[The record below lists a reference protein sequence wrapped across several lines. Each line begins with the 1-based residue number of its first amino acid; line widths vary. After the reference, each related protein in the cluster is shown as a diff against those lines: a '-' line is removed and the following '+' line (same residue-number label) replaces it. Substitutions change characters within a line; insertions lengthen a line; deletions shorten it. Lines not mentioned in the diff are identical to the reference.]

1 MNNLYQKKNEDYSV
15 IIIFI
20 ILNLFSI
27 NNYIETNFFYKPIIF
42 YFFIYLTVF
51 IISNYFIK
59 HCQVIDYDKR
69 IIAILKLFWLHSVII
84 IIFSIDSANNYF
96 EYKFIFIGYVPY
108 LFTTLCIFLISD
120 IEKLIYFSKKYFNV
134 YLPISIFL
142 LILFYNSSSEF
153 FTRGNSF
160 LYFFIIF
167 YPFVKSKK
175 IKLLLIFSTI
185 ASFVI
190 EPGWRTNI
198 LRISLIWMF
207 VILYNF
213 KFINSKNFL
222 FFFKIIILIPI
233 FYFLI
238 TYILKI
244 NLIDIFTNN
253 ADENPFFAD
262 TRSFM
267 FSLTL
272 EAIME
277 NNLKLIFGYG
287 TNASLFIESFNDY
300 SSFDRF
306 GEVGRL
312 NQESAFITKLYKAG
326 ILGVLIDLSL
336 FIVAGLTS
344 IKYSN
349 NDFSKFI
356 GLLCALNYLVYFVEI
371 PIGININYFFIYMII
386 GLATFNSLR
395 AKTTIEIKKSF
406 EK

>member
-1 MNNLYQKKNEDYSV
+1 MNSLYKKKKENHS
-15 IIIFI
+15 IIYIFL
-20 ILNLFSI
+20 ILNLFLV
-27 NNYIETNFFYKPIIF
+27 NNYIEVNLFYKPIIF
-42 YFFIYLTVF
+42 YFVIYLTIF
-51 IISNYFIK
+51 IITNHFIK
-59 HCQVIDYDKR
+59 HCHIIDYDKR
-69 IIAILKLFWLHSVII
+69 IITILKLFWLHSVII
-84 IIFSIDSANNYF
+84 IILGLVSADNYF

-142 LILFYNSSSEF
+142 LILFYNVSPKI

-160 LYFFIIF
+160 LYFFVIF
-167 YPFVKSKK
+167 YPFIKSKK

-185 ASFVI
+185 ASFAI
-190 EPGWRTNI
+190 EPGWRTNV
-198 LRISLIWMF
+198 LRISLIWIF
-207 VILYNF
+207 VILYNL

-238 TYILKI
+238 TYVLKI
-244 NLIDIFTNN
+244 NLIDIFTSN
-253 ADENPFFAD
+253 AEENLFFVD

-277 NNLKLIFGYG
+277 NNYKLIFGYG
-287 TNASLFIESFNDY
+287 ANASLFIEGFMDY
-300 SSFDRF
+300 TIFDRF
-306 GEVGRL
+306 EEVGRL
-312 NQESAFITKLYKAG
+312 NQESAFITKLHKAG
-326 ILGVLIDLSL
+326 ILGVLIDIFFL
-336 FIVAGLTS
+336 IVAGFIS

-386 GLATFNSLR
+386 GLATLNSLR
-395 AKTTIEIKKSF
+395 AKTTNEIIKYF

>member
-1 MNNLYQKKNEDYSV
+1 MNSLYNKKKKNYS
-15 IIIFI
+15 IIFI
-20 ILNLFSI
+20 FLILNFFLI
-27 NNYIETNFFYKPIIF
+27 NNYLEVHLFHKPFIV
-42 YFFIYLTVF
+42 YFFTYLTVV
-51 IISNYFIK
+51 IILNYFIK
-59 HCQVIDYDKR
+59 HCQLIDYDKR
-69 IIAILKLFWLHSVII
+69 IITILKLFWLHSLII
-84 IIFSIDSANNYF
+84 IIFSIISADNYF
-96 EYKFIFIGYVPY
+96 EYKFTFITYFPY

-134 YLPISIFL
+134 YLPI
-142 LILFYNSSSEF
+142 LILFSIILYNIHPII

-160 LYFFIIF
+160 LYFFVIF

-175 IKLLLIFSTI
+175 IKLLLIFTTI
-185 ASFVI
+185 ASFII
-190 EPGWRTNI
+190 EPDWRTNV
-198 LRISLIWMF
+198 LRISIIWMF

-233 FYFLI
+233 FIFLMS
-238 TYILKI
+238 YVLKI
-244 NLIDIFTNN
+244 NPIDFFISN
-253 ADENPFFAD
+253 AEKNPIFAD
-262 TRSFM
+262 TRSLM

-272 EAIME
+272 ESIVE
-277 NNLKLIFGYG
+277 NNYKLIFGYG
-287 TNASLFIESFNDY
+287 ANASLFIGSFTDY
-300 SSFDRF
+300 SNFDRF

-336 FIVAGLTS
+336 FIVAGFTS

-356 GLLCALNYLVYFVEI
+356 GLLCALNYLVYFVEV
-371 PIGININYFFIYMII
+371 PIGININYFFIYVII
-386 GLATFNSLR
+386 GLATLNSLR
-395 AKTTIEIKKSF
+395 AKTTIEINNYF

>member
-1 MNNLYQKKNEDYSV
+1 MNSLYKKKNEDYSL

-27 NNYIETNFFYKPIIF
+27 NNFIKTNFFYKPIIF
-42 YFFIYLTVF
+42 YSFIYLTVF
-51 IISNYFIK
+51 IILNYFIK
-59 HCQVIDYDKR
+59 HCQLINYDKR
-69 IIAILKLFWLHSVII
+69 IVTILKLFWLHSLII
-84 IIFSIDSANNYF
+84 IIFSVASVDNYF
-96 EYKFIFIGYVPY
+96 EYKFIFIEYVPY

-134 YLPISIFL
+134 YLPI
-142 LILFYNSSSEF
+142 LILFSIILYNNSPII

-160 LYFFIIF
+160 LYFFVIF

-175 IKLLLIFSTI
+175 IKLLLIFAAI

-190 EPGWRTNI
+190 EPDWRTNV
-198 LRISLIWMF
+198 LRISLTWMF

-233 FYFLI
+233 FIFLI
-238 TYILKI
+238 SYVLKI
-244 NLIDIFTNN
+244 NPIDFFISN
-253 ADENPFFAD
+253 AEENPFFAD

-272 EAIME
+272 ESIIE
-277 NNLKLIFGYG
+277 NNFKLIFGYG
-287 TNASLFIESFNDY
+287 ANASLFIGSFIDY
-300 SSFDRF
+300 SSLDKF

-336 FIVAGLTS
+336 FIVAGFTS

-356 GLLCALNYLVYFVEI
+356 GLLCALNYLVYFVEV
-371 PIGININYFFIYMII
+371 PIGINVNYFFIYIII
-386 GLATFNSLR
+386 GLATLNGLR
-395 AKTTIEIKKSF
+395 AKTTIEIIRYF